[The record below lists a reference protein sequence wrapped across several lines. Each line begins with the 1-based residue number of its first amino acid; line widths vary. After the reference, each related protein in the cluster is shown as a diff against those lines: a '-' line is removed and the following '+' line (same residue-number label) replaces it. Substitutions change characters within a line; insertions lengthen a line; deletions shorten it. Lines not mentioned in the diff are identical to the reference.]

1 MVKTMQE
8 RTTQKIGPGSYL
20 KDANLN
26 MIGRQKTSNSV
37 KGLGNGFLSRADR
50 GLETTVI
57 VRANSSNKFIAP
69 PMRSLS
75 VQRPNSVKAD
85 NKAPRILP

>member
-1 MVKTMQE
+1 
-8 RTTQKIGPGSYL
+8 
-20 KDANLN
+20 

-57 VRANSSNKFIAP
+57 VRADSSNKFIAP

-75 VQRPNSVKAD
+75 VQRTNSVKAD
-85 NKAPRILP
+85 SKAPMILP